1 VTARE
6 RAEEIAR
13 KIGSTAI
20 WETDIEIVEQA
31 ITAAVGAE
39 REACAKVLDRHI
51 KKYENT
57 HWETHRSG
65 FRQIS
70 EEYSAQARALYLAA
84 QEIRARSEEEGKG
97 RNDRY

>member
-31 ITAAVGAE
+31 ITAAIEQDRASRECCKVE
-39 REACAKVLDRHI
+39 REAFEKLKNLALW
-51 KKYENT
+51 EN
-57 HWETHRSG
+57 HETADEFLFCMQDG
-65 FRQIS
+65 
-70 EEYSAQARALYLAA
+70 ARRIIAETEA
-84 QEIRARSEEEGKG
+84 ERIRARNEEKEVKK
-97 RNDRY
+97 